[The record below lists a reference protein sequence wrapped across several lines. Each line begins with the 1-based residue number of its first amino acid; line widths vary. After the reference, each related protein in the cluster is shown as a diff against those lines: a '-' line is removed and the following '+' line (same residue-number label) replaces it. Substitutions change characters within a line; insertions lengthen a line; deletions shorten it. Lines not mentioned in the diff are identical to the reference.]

1 MNRLED
7 LIRDYLVGQL
17 ELLETGITL
26 VAKEYTLPNP
36 DGAGGRIDIVAKD
49 RFGHYVVIEIKRSN
63 QAARQALHEI
73 HKYTALFRQNLGLD
87 ERKIRLMVVSTE
99 WHELLLPLAEFAK
112 NTPYTV
118 EGFEIEASSTG
129 VVVAVS
135 KVLLESVQLEA
146 GNLKFSRSQ
155 GRYLFRDAGARDEFM
170 DVLASKLSEVGIV
183 DFALLNCD
191 YEGGGDMVIYP
202 WASYL
207 CFVSPLEGVDPAQA
221 DAIKSAFDWEEV
233 DQPDENFLCALEAS
247 RTFKVD
253 DFEMGFPEKLSSA
266 ESIGWR
272 LVVARRGGRLKVGSS
287 VISDD
292 DVLKLAKA
300 SEGGSEY
307 YFGGVSSPRFRSSWE
322 SFCENVFPVLKGYTH
337 WEKVVPAILE
347 EVHSHSVGSVVTVY
361 AYGPADL
368 LVSFYAIALN
378 DDYSRCPHFEIVVED
393 AESSEVRIVSGV
405 LVWDSE
411 KLIGARGKGFGDIF
425 EWMWA
430 QKLGGAVENEIK
442 ALRSHNLKAAAVEW
456 RFSNGKETGPVELTI
471 DDRGLVRRVFDQT
484 RYKSLREFA
493 LLNESY
499 LSDLQARVETCSTG
513 LRESLLGAEGA
524 PV

>member
-17 ELLETGITL
+17 ELLETGLTL

-129 VVVAVS
+129 VVGAAR
-135 KVLLESVQLEA
+135 KVLLEAVQLET
-146 GNLKFSRSQ
+146 GNLKFSRCQ
-155 GRYLFRDAGARDEFM
+155 GMYLFRDAGARDKFM
-170 DVLASKLSEVGIV
+170 DVLASRLSEVGIV

-191 YEGGGDMVIYP
+191 YEGGGDRVIYP
-202 WASYL
+202 RAAYL
-207 CFVSPLEGVDPAQA
+207 CFVSPLEGA
-221 DAIKSAFDWEEV
+221 DSTQQKAIKRSIKWEEL
-233 DQPDENFLCALEAS
+233 DQPDANFICALEAR
-247 RTFKVD
+247 RTFKID
-253 DFEMGFPEKLSSA
+253 DFENGYPEKLSSA
-266 ESIGWR
+266 EMGGWR
-272 LVVARRGGRLKVGSS
+272 LGVAKRGGRLKYGTS

-292 DVLKLAKA
+292 DVLKMAKA

-307 YFGGVSSPRFRSSWE
+307 YFGGASSPRFRPSWE
-322 SFCENVFPVLKGYTH
+322 SFCGNVFPVLQGYTE
-337 WEKVVPAILE
+337 WEKVVPAILNE
-347 EVHSHSVGSVVTVY
+347 IQANSVESVVTVS

-368 LVSFYAIALN
+368 LVSMYAIALN
-378 DDYSRCPHFEIVVED
+378 GDYSRCPHFEIVIED
-393 AESSEVRIVSGV
+393 EQTSELRIVSGV
-405 LVWDSE
+405 LVWDSQKPLGE
-411 KLIGARGKGFGDIF
+411 FGKIFGDIF

-430 QKLGGAVENEIK
+430 QKLGGAAANEIK

-456 RFSNGKETGPVELTI
+456 RFSNGKETEHVELTT

-499 LSDLQARVETCSTG
+499 LSDMKARVESCSTG